1 MNGHRASIKVGSN
14 TLALRGCELLKQN
27 GITCDIRKISDS
39 EGRYGCI
46 YTINVNESKLWTAE
60 KILRSSGIM
69 VLP

>member
-1 MNGHRASIKVGSN
+1 M
-14 TLALRGCELLKQN
+14 RGCELLRQN
-27 GITCDIRKISDS
+27 GITCDIRKISDA

-46 YTINVNESKLWTAE
+46 YTINVSENSLWQAE